1 MRGRRPGAG
10 GFTLIEVIVVIAVIS
25 ILAAMAVPYAVKIID
40 QSREEATKKQME
52 EIHRAI
58 MGDPKVP
65 TAGYLGDMGRLP
77 VAPPPLALTNLNAQG
92 SQAGPTTGILGVKY
106 GWYGP
111 YVKIGYSDNAYL
123 YDGWG
128 TPLVYNSPGAG
139 QITSYG
145 PNRALGGGDDIIYPS
160 STVVPVGQLLMNLYV
175 WRTDNTTSQY
185 VLNPQ
190 PVGAFSGMQMDM
202 RMYYSANGAQAF
214 RSYTGTPPATGPPY
228 TFSPSQPLPAVPLS
242 THAGFHAVT
251 ATCTLPPNP
260 QVAGQAVVYIP
271 ENNQQTI
278 LNLYLR

>member
-1 MRGRRPGAG
+1 VRTGRRTS

-52 EIHRAI
+52 EIYRAI

-65 TAGYLGDMGRLP
+65 TAGYLGDLGRLP
-77 VAPPPLALTNLNAQG
+77 AAPPAVVLTNLNTQG
-92 SQAGPTTGILGVKY
+92 SQAGLTTGALGVKY
-106 GWYGP
+106 GWNGP

-123 YDGWG
+123 FDGWG
-128 TPLVYNSPGAG
+128 RSLLYNNPGAG
-139 QITSYG
+139 QIRSDG
-145 PNRALGGGDDIIYPS
+145 PDRTPNTPDDIIYPS
-160 STVVPVGQLLMNLYV
+160 SAVVPVGQLQVNLYV

-185 VLNPQ
+185 ILNPKQ
-190 PVGAFSGMQMDM
+190 ASFPPMQMDV
-202 RMYYSANGAQAF
+202 RMYYSANGVQAF
-214 RSYTGTPPATGPPY
+214 KSYTGTPPPSDPSYVFSATQP
-228 TFSPSQPLPAVPLS
+228 PLPAAPLA

-260 QVAGQAVVYIP
+260 QVSGQAVVYIP

>member
-1 MRGRRPGAG
+1 MRIGRRTS

-40 QSREEATKKQME
+40 QSREEATRKQLE
-52 EIHRAI
+52 EINRAV
-58 MGDPKVP
+58 MGDPTGP
-65 TAGYLGDMGRLP
+65 TAGFLGDRGALP
-77 VAPPPLALTNLNAQG
+77 ANLSMLNTQG
-92 SQAGPTTGILGVKY
+92 TQAGPTTGTLGVKY

-111 YVKIGYSDNAYL
+111 YVKIGYSAGAYL
-123 YDGWG
+123 VDGWG

-145 PNRALGGGDDIIYPS
+145 PDRALGGGDDIVYPS
-160 STVVPVGQLLMNLYV
+160 SAVVPGGRLLVNLYV

-190 PVGAFSGMQMDM
+190 PVSFPGMRMDV
-202 RMYYSANGAQAF
+202 RMYYSANGVEAYK
-214 RSYTGTPPATGPPY
+214 SYAGTPPPTGPPY
-228 TFSPSQPLPAVPLS
+228 VFSPALPLPATALS

-251 ATCTLPPNP
+251 AACTLPPNA

-271 ENNQQTI
+271 ENNQQTQV
-278 LNLYLR
+278 NLYLR

>member
-40 QSREEATKKQME
+40 QSRQEATKKEME

-65 TAGYLGDMGRLP
+65 TAGYLGDFGALPAALDRLN
-77 VAPPPLALTNLNAQG
+77 TQG
-92 SQAGPTTGILGVKY
+92 TQAGPTTGTLGVKY

-111 YVKIGYSDNAYL
+111 YVNAGFDAAGYL
-123 YDGWG
+123 TDGWG
-128 TPLVYNSPGAG
+128 TNYAWNSPGAG

-145 PNRALGGGDDIIYPS
+145 PNRAVGGGDDITYPS
-160 STVVPVGQLLMNLYV
+160 STVVPNGRLLANLYV

-190 PVGAFSGMQMDM
+190 PGSFPGMTVNVQMN
-202 RMYYSANGAQAF
+202 YSNN
-214 RSYTGTPPATGPPY
+214 GTPASVSAGIPPGPAGPPY
-228 TFSPSQPLPAVPLS
+228 TLGPA
-242 THAGFHAVT
+242 HAGFHEVF

-260 QVAGQAVVYIP
+260 AVSGRAVVYIP
-271 ENNQQTI
+271 ENNQQTQV
-278 LNLYLR
+278 NLYLR

>member
-1 MRGRRPGAG
+1 MRGRGKTA

-25 ILAAMAVPYAVKIID
+25 ILAAMAVPYAVKILD
-40 QSREEATKKQME
+40 QSREESTKKQME

-58 MGDPKVP
+58 MGDPKGP

-77 VAPPPLALTNLNAQG
+77 GAPPAVVLTNLNTLG
-92 SQAGPTTGILGVKY
+92 TQAGPTTGTLGVKY

-111 YVKIGYSDNAYL
+111 YVKIGYSAGAYL
-123 YDGWG
+123 VDGWG
-128 TPLVYNSPGAG
+128 NALRYGQPPDGAG
-139 QITSYG
+139 QIRSAG
-145 PNRALGGGDDIIYPS
+145 PDRAFGGADDIIFPS
-160 STVVPVGQLLMNLYV
+160 SAVVPVGQLLVNLYV

-190 PVGAFSGMQMDM
+190 PASFPPMQMDV
-202 RMYYSANGAQAF
+202 RMYYSAGGVEAF
-214 RSYTGTPPATGPPY
+214 RTYTGTPPASGPPY
-228 TFSPSQPLPAVPLS
+228 VFSSAQPLPAVLLS

-260 QVAGQAVVYIP
+260 QVRGQAVVYIP
-271 ENNQQTI
+271 ENNQQAI